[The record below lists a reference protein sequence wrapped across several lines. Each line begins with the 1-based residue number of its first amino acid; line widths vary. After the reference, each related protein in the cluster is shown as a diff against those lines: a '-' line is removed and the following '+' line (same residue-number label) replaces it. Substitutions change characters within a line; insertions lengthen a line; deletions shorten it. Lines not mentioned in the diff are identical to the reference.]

1 MTRKPATGGNRLEEN
16 KTPEKKPY
24 MTFTKNLSR
33 GKKGVTYCLIRG
45 KLKNAVIKAASLS
58 QEGEQ
63 SNTAHLSKLK
73 TVKLEDMKSS
83 VIQDSAFYRPVI
95 VPPDAAALE
104 FFLGKRDY
112 IEDITVWYV
121 PR

>member
-1 MTRKPATGGNRLEEN
+1 
-16 KTPEKKPY
+16 
-24 MTFTKNLSR
+24 MTFSKNLSR
-33 GKKGVTYCLIRG
+33 AKNGLTYCLIRG
-45 KLKNAVIKAASLS
+45 KLKHAVIKAAAIS

-73 TVKLEDMKSS
+73 AVKLEDMKSL

-95 VPPDAAALE
+95 VPADTAALE
-104 FFLGKRDY
+104 FFLGKGDY